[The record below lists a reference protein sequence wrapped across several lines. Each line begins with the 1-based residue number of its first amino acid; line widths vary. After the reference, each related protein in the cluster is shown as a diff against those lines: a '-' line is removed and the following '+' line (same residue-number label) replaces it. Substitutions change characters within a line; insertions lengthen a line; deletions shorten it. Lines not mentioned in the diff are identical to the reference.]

1 LLLFVPAHGI
11 SANTEEDPPVEE
23 SPEQPAI
30 EESAEQSQYEETA
43 EDPYQSYEEPAGE
56 YYEEP
61 SGEQPIE
68 ETVEEYTEEVTEEVT
83 EEQTAEPGEEVYT
96 ELETAEEP
104 AEVTIN
110 HEEAETFSI
119 TGEVVEGD
127 TGMEDITV
135 ILSGDG
141 EKEAGTDENAG
152 VSITKMPPGDYELQ
166 MEVPDGYTAEK
177 ETMPLNVEDRSKQG
191 ITFLMEETPA
201 EESVETDDQV
211 MADQDGGSS
220 NNLTVI
226 L

>member
-1 LLLFVPAHGI
+1 CDLM
-11 SANTEEDPPVEE
+11 N
-23 SPEQPAI
+23 
-30 EESAEQSQYEETA
+30 
-43 EDPYQSYEEPAGE
+43 
-56 YYEEP
+56 
-61 SGEQPIE
+61 E
-68 ETVEEYTEEVTEEVT
+68 ETVEEDTEEVTEEVT
-83 EEQTAEPGEEVYT
+83 EEQTADPGEEVYT

-141 EKEAGTDENAG
+141 EKEAETDENG
-152 VSITKMPPGDYELQ
+152 GFSFKKMPPGDYELQ

-177 ETMPLNVEDRSKQG
+177 ETMSLNVEDRSKQG

-211 MADQDGGSS
+211 MADQDGVSS

-226 L
+226 LVGVILLALVAILFIVRALR